1 MSLAAASAR
10 ERVRPAQGLR
20 ASRTKRF
27 DALALLSGLAALL
40 AFFGLTD
47 FSLLDFSLLDFSLLG
62 FGTGS
67 GERSG
72 ALAIGLILI
81 VASAIAALRQRQSRF
96 LFLLMASGTV
106 LAAAGSL
113 ASLSPDAGGR
123 APYAFIAAM
132 IAVWLGAWRMVNAIL
147 AATPERGPLRTLCN
161 LAVPVIFGATML
173 FLWEG
178 VVRGFGVV
186 WILPP
191 PSAIARRFASS
202 LPTLGVDFLQTLRGS
217 PPATS
222 SARVPGFS
230 SPS

>member
-10 ERVRPAQGLR
+10 ERVRPAQGGSR

-27 DALALLSGLAALL
+27 DALALLSGLAAVL
-40 AFFGLTD
+40 AFGLTD
-47 FSLLDFSLLDFSLLG
+47 FSLLDFGLLDFSLLG

-81 VASAIAALRQRQSRF
+81 VASAIAALRRRQSRF

-178 VVRGFGVV
+178 VVRGFGVPYV
-186 WILPP
+186 ILPP
-191 PSAIARRFASS
+191 PFAA
-202 LPTLGVDFLQTLRGS
+202 S

-222 SARVPGFS
+222 SAPARGFS